1 MHTFCFYIFHMNKID
16 VFEMKIDVKD
26 WIIFG
31 CGIITLLAGIVL
43 TFIGVYAP
51 PMGEISGSVLA
62 ALGEFLTFAGS
73 ALGIGSYTVLQIH
86 KIDKSSRKEE

>member
-1 MHTFCFYIFHMNKID
+1 MNKID
-16 VFEMKIDVKD
+16 VFEMNLDTKD

-62 ALGEFLTFAGS
+62 ALGEFLSFSGA
-73 ALGIGSYTVLQIH
+73 ALGIGSYTSLQIH
-86 KIDKSSRKEE
+86 KIDRKMNKEEE

>member
-1 MHTFCFYIFHMNKID
+1 
-16 VFEMKIDVKD
+16 MKLDIKD

-31 CGIITLLAGIVL
+31 CGIVTLLAGIVL
-43 TFIGVYAP
+43 TYIGIYSP
-51 PMGEISGSVLA
+51 PVGEISGSVLA

-86 KIDKSSRKEE
+86 KIDKSTKKED

>member
-1 MHTFCFYIFHMNKID
+1 
-16 VFEMKIDVKD
+16 MKLDIKD

-43 TFIGVYAP
+43 TYIGIYSP
-51 PMGEISGSVLA
+51 PVGEISGSVLA

-86 KIDKSSRKEE
+86 KIDKSTKKED